1 MPPLHDGHTRPKRN
15 PKRRLH
21 ARLPA
26 ERRRELA
33 QRVKYV
39 GSPLHK
45 RNPGD
50 FGLTPPAAP
59 RPGKS
64 LCDDVSIFQ
73 RDNAQ
78 ALLQEGLQAG
88 LVSPDAE
95 DGFPRHIWMV
105 HDARVI
111 EARCDNTQAG
121 TYHGYPLEA
130 DDPMA
135 DAVRREWSRRQTE

>member
-1 MPPLHDGHTRPKRN
+1 MQNNLRPKCN

-21 ARLPA
+21 PGLLSDRC
-26 ERRRELA
+26 RELA
-33 QRVKYV
+33 QCVKYV
-39 GSPLHK
+39 GSPVHK

-59 RPGKS
+59 RPSKS

-73 RDNAQ
+73 RDEAQ
-78 ALLQEGLQAG
+78 ALLREGVQAG
-88 LVSPDAE
+88 LVSHDA
-95 DGFPRHIWMV
+95 DGGFPRHVWMV
-105 HDARVI
+105 HKDRVI
-111 EARCDNTQAG
+111 EARCDNDAAG

-135 DAVRREWSRRQTE
+135 DVVNREWTRRQTE